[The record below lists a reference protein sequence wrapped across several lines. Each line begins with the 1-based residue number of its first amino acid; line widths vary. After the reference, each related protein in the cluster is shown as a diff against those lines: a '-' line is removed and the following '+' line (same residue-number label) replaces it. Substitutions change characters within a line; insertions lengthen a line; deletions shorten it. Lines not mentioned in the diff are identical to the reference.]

1 MYLVE
6 LGDIEV
12 TATLRKHGKRDQ
24 GLEPV
29 FDIDAGTDWD
39 GTPVYLDMEDQRIVS
54 EWIISNY
61 SSEVYT

>member
-12 TATLRKHGKRDQ
+12 TATLRKPGKWDQ

-39 GTPVYLDMEDQRIVS
+39 GTPVYLDMEDQRIVT

-61 SSEVYT
+61 SSEVYN